1 MKKINKEALLTEEFK
16 SLVISMLHK
25 TPEERPSIEEIK
37 NHPWMKGK
45 MPTKKELENQKTVIN
60 QLKEQ
65 ILENERKC
73 ILSKVESK
81 KKIIKENLGN
91 FIKEKMAPSTPFQ
104 KMMMTLKL
112 KAYVEIYART
122 HKGTG
127 FESSASLADIQE
139 ELV

>member
-112 KAYVEIYART
+112 KAY
-122 HKGTG
+122 
-127 FESSASLADIQE
+127 
-139 ELV
+139 